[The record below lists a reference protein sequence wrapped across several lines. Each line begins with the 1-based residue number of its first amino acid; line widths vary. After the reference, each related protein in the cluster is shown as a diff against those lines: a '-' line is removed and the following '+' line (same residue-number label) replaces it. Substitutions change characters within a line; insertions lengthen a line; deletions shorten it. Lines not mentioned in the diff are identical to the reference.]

1 MRNTTDEIINR
12 KNFQPEEFVRIDD
25 YLGRTLADRLPGH
38 GTLAMIIRRSRPED
52 MVGGDALGERSASCW
67 FVAVAGQKEA
77 VYHYHQEWLKKV

>member
-25 YLGRTLADRLPGH
+25 YLGSTLCDSLPGH
-38 GTLAMIIRRSRPED
+38 GTLAMVIRRSRPED
-52 MVGGDALGERSASCW
+52 IFDGDALGERSAGCW
-67 FVAVAGQKEA
+67 FVAVAGQKKA

>member
-25 YLGRTLADRLPGH
+25 YLGGTLADRLPGH

-52 MVGGDALGERSASCW
+52 IFNGDALGDRSASCW
-67 FVAVAGQKEA
+67 FVAVAGQKKA